1 MPDLIRGL
9 AGKERLF
16 YSKKVVVFDLDGTL
30 TESKTAITKEMAD
43 LFCRLLLK
51 KKVAVMGG
59 GNYSQ
64 FKNQFLSRLACPEQR
79 YKNLFILPVSG
90 GSFYEFRSGKW
101 KIVYRKSLS
110 PAEKDR
116 ILAALEK
123 TLKEAGY
130 APPDKVYGKI
140 IEDRGSQITFS
151 AVGQRAPVAV
161 KEKWN
166 AENDAPIRRKLRL
179 KLKKR
184 LPGFEV
190 RMGGLTSVDVT
201 KKGIDKAFG
210 IRMIAKLLNV
220 AKKDIVYVGDAL
232 YRGGNDSAVKKTG
245 VDTIQ
250 VKDEKET
257 KKIIQKFLARKK

>member
-1 MPDLIRGL
+1 MSNLISDSE
-9 AGKERLF
+9 KKVRLF
-16 YSKKVVVFDLDGTL
+16 SGKKVIVFDLDGTL
-30 TESKTAITKEMAD
+30 TESKTAVSREMAS
-43 LFCRLLLK
+43 LFCRLLAK

-59 GNYSQ
+59 GNYPQ
-64 FKNQFLSRLACPEQR
+64 FKNQFLSLLSCPKQSYE
-79 YKNLFILPVSG
+79 NFFMLPVSG

-101 KIVYRKSLS
+101 KLVY
-110 PAEKDR
+110 
-116 ILAALEK
+116 EK
-123 TLKEAGY
+123 TLSMAERKKILSAFEESLKSVGY
-130 APPDKVYGKI
+130 IVPKKVYGKI

-151 AVGQRAPVAV
+151 ALGQKAPVAE

-166 AENDAPIRRKLRL
+166 IENNIKIRRKLRL
-179 KLKKR
+179 NMKKR

-201 KKGIDKAFG
+201 KKGIDKAYG
-210 IRMIAKLLNV
+210 INMIIKLLKV

-257 KKIIQKFLARKK
+257 KKIIQNFLSRKK